1 MEKVR
6 VLVWNEFL
14 HEKED
19 EKVRKVYPDGIH
31 EAIAEGLRKCDNFE
45 VKTATLDMPNFGL
58 DDETLDN
65 IDVLIWAKP
74 SMGPKP
80 TFGNVKP
87 YENV

>member
-6 VLVWNEFL
+6 VLIWNEFL

-19 EKVRKVYPDGIH
+19 EKVRKV
-31 EAIAEGLRKCDNFE
+31 
-45 VKTATLDMPNFGL
+45 
-58 DDETLDN
+58 
-65 IDVLIWAKP
+65 VLINAVEWAKP